1 MEQKYLIDTNV
12 LIGAQMN
19 MLPEAGMKFMAEIID
34 KDFTVSFIT
43 YIEFLGYNDIT
54 QETED
59 FIALAHV
66 LEVNKEIIQNCINL
80 RKSKIVKLPD
90 AIIAATALV
99 SNLTLITRNVSD
111 FKNISGLK
119 IINPWELK

>member
-19 MLPEAGMKFMAEIID
+19 NLPEAGMKFMAEIID

-43 YIEFLGYNDIT
+43 YIEFLGYKDIT

-59 FIALAHV
+59 FIALANV
-66 LEVNKEIIQNCINL
+66 LEVNKEIIQTCVNL
-80 RKSKIVKLPD
+80 RKSKIIKLPD
-90 AIIAATALV
+90 AIIAATALS

-111 FKNISGLK
+111 FKKIPGLK
-119 IINPWELK
+119 IINPWEL